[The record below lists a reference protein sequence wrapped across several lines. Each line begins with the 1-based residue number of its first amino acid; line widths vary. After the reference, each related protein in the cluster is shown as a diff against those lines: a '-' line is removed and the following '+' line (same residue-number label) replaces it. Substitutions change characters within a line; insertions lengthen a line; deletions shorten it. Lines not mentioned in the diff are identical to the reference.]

1 MRLPARI
8 TGRAW
13 FVWAPER
20 IEDLQTPHP
29 PAWERPFEV
38 VRRVVVGKIEY
49 DNFTADF
56 YADRLFI
63 EDNAEACSKGLV
75 YKCILVQRRGGDDGV
90 LVMPFDKCYV
100 DSAAYWPG
108 LS

>member
-1 MRLPARI
+1 MKLPARI

-20 IEDLQTPHP
+20 IEDLQMPHP
-29 PAWERPFEV
+29 PVWEWPFEV
-38 VRRVVVGKIEY
+38 VRRVVVSKLEY
-49 DNFTADF
+49 ENFTTDF

-63 EDNAEACSKGLV
+63 EKNAAACSKGRV
-75 YKCILVQRRGGDDGV
+75 YKCLLVQRRGGNDGV
-90 LVMPFDKCYV
+90 LVMPYDQCYV